1 MKNHEEPGWQRA
13 LWRYQCVSQ
22 VEVFVLAG
30 KTLAEAVTAVS
41 KVPRNGAGRVSRSS
55 LYRWYEAF
63 QSGGIEALFDQPR
76 PNRKSCLSE
85 NFLLFLQMQK
95 KDDPEASIPEII
107 ARAVEQKIIEAG
119 ETLDRTTVYRAA
131 RSFDLPMFRRAR
143 AQATAMRPYSYEHRM
158 MMVLSDGKHFRAGVE
173 KRKRVAM
180 FFIDDATRYV
190 LDVFVGT
197 SEDTDLFL
205 RGLFRVVQNYGRMS
219 VIYIDHGPG
228 FIADDSAK
236 VCANLKIPIIHGT
249 VAYPEGHAKIER
261 FHGTVTQALLRGL
274 QKPEIDP
281 SCTALELRL
290 RHYIRERYNR
300 HHHSGINSLP
310 EERFYQDTRELNF
323 PESSEELEKAFV
335 LSEPRKVRRDNV
347 ISWNG
352 VIYETP
358 LGYGGRWVTI
368 YRNVLCKRI
377 WMLHNGEAFFLQ
389 PPDLGLNAREKR
401 LKIATSKLNEE
412 PITTAAEMHFNRDF
426 SPIVG
431 IGGDFSHNSHQQ
443 KEQK

>member
-13 LWRYQCVSQ
+13 LWRHQCVSQ

-30 KTLAEAVTAVS
+30 KNLAEAVTAVS
-41 KVPRNGAGRVSRSS
+41 TAPRVGGKKPSRSS

-63 QSGGIEALFDQPR
+63 QSGGIAALFDQPR
-76 PNRKSCLSE
+76 PGRNSCLSE
-85 NFLLFLQMQK
+85 GFLHFLQMQK
-95 KDDPEASIPEII
+95 MGDPEASIPEII
-107 ARAVEQKIIEAG
+107 ARAKEQKILTVG
-119 ETLDRTTVYRAA
+119 EDLDRTTVYRAA
-131 RSFDLPMFRRAR
+131 RALDLPMFRRAR
-143 AQATAMRPYSYEHRM
+143 AQATAMRPYAYEHRM
-158 MMVLSDGKHFRAGVE
+158 MMVLSDGKHFRAGAQR
-173 KRKRVAM
+173 RKRLAM
-180 FFIDDATRYV
+180 FFIDDATRHV

-205 RGLFRVVQNYGRMS
+205 RGLFRVVENYGRMS
-219 VIYIDHGPG
+219 ILYIDHGPG
-228 FIADDSAK
+228 FIADDTAK
-236 VCANLKIPIIHGT
+236 VCANLKIPIIHGA

-300 HHHSGINSLP
+300 HHHSGINALP
-310 EERFYQDTRELNF
+310 EERFHEDTRELNF
-323 PESSEELEKAFV
+323 PESTEDLKKAFV
-335 LSEPRKVRRDNV
+335 LSESRKVRRDNV

-358 LGYGGRWVTI
+358 LGYAGRWVTI
-368 YRNVLCKRI
+368 YRNVLSKRI
-377 WMLHNGEAFFLQ
+377 WMLHNGEAVFLQ

-401 LKIATSKLNEE
+401 LKLLPAKQKLE
-412 PITTAAEMHFNRDF
+412 PITTAAEMHFNRDHC
-426 SPIVG
+426 PIVDAD
-431 IGGDFSHNSHQQ
+431 GGFPDNSH
-443 KEQK
+443 